1 MSACKA
7 VQGLPNVNPYNA
19 VAAAYNLV
27 SANQQLSPPVQLAA
41 ASILIKVFSEHLGI
55 TLGELMNKAERMM
68 EDLKNTQYYT
78 PSSELAALEAYT
90 KGEL

>member
-1 MSACKA
+1 MVSCKA

-19 VAAAYNLV
+19 MAAAYNLV

-55 TLGELMNKAERMM
+55 PLGELMNKAERMM
-68 EDLKNTQYYT
+68 DDLRNTQYYT
-78 PSSELAALEAYT
+78 PSAELAALEAYA